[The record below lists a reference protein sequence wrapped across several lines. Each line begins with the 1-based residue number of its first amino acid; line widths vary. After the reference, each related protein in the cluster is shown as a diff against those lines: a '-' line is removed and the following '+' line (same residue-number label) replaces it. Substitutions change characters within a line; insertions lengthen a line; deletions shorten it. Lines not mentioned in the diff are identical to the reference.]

1 MNNEIEDAIV
11 TLKRARESIIK
22 EIARSGVA
30 GGYGRALSHAVN
42 LNAVCSAI
50 EHAEI
55 LKQASAITAPVTKKS
70 AEKQ

>member
-1 MNNEIEDAIV
+1 MNNEINDAIV
-11 TLKRARESIIK
+11 TLKRARESIIR
-22 EIARSGVA
+22 EIARSGAA
-30 GGYGRALSHAVN
+30 GGYGRALNQAEN

-55 LKQASAITAPVTKKS
+55 LKQSSAIAPTPKKT